1 MNILWVISGG
11 IWPLNTGG
19 RQRSFNIIAQ
29 LAKNNRVTVLTS
41 HGAGDDP
48 EGLKANLPNCEVV
61 SVAADIP
68 KAGSKAF
75 AKALVRSWFSRYP
88 VDMLKNRVAPLE
100 QEVAR
105 FLNSG
110 SIDVCIADFLSTTPN
125 LPAQS
130 PVPVVLFQHNV
141 EYIIWKRLKEV
152 DKKVWRRAVLE
163 VEWRKMRRLEAN
175 ACATS
180 ALTLTVSDIDRDI
193 IAKDAPTA
201 KVSSI
206 PTGVDIDYFKPN
218 GIGEIPTELVF
229 AGAMDWYPNEDGILN
244 FLSTTLPLI
253 RREMPSVTM
262 TVVGRN
268 PTQRIR
274 EAAAAANVKITG
286 TVKDIRPY
294 VGHSAVY
301 VVPLRVG
308 GGTRMKIYEALAMG
322 KPVVSTT
329 VGAEGLP
336 LVHGKHFL
344 RADGAEEFAQAVLS
358 LLRDPARRKTLAR
371 TGRQLV
377 EERYSWAHVA
387 KVFESL
393 CREVI
398 SSEVISNNAN

>member
-29 LAKNNRVTVLTS
+29 LAKNNHVTLLTS
-41 HGAGDDP
+41 HGEGDDP
-48 EGLKANLPNCEVV
+48 EGLQANLPNCEVV
-61 SVAADIP
+61 SIAADIP
-68 KAGSKAF
+68 KAGSAGF
-75 AKALVRSWFSRYP
+75 ARALVRSWFSRYP
-88 VDMLKNRVAPLE
+88 VDMLKNRVAALE
-100 QEVAR
+100 AEVSR
-105 FLNSG
+105 RLKSG

-125 LPAQS
+125 IPSQS
-130 PVPVVLFQHNV
+130 SVPVVLFQHNV
-141 EYIIWKRLKEV
+141 EYVIWKRLKEV
-152 DKKVWRRAVLE
+152 DKKAWRRAVLE
-163 VEWRKMRRLEAN
+163 LEWRKMRRVEAET
-175 ACATS
+175 CASS
-180 ALTLTVSDIDRDI
+180 ALTLTVSDIDRDVI
-193 IAKDAPTA
+193 VKEAPTA
-201 KVSSI
+201 NVCSI

-218 GIGEIPTELVF
+218 GTSETPTELVF

-244 FLSTTLPLI
+244 FLRNTLPLI
-253 RREMPSVTM
+253 RREMPNVTM

-268 PTQRIR
+268 PTDRIR
-274 EAAAAANVKITG
+274 EAAAEANVKITG

-294 VGHSAVY
+294 VAHSAVY

-336 LVHGKHFL
+336 LEHGTHFL
-344 RADGAEEFAQAVLS
+344 RADGSEDFAQAVLS
-358 LLRDPARRKTLAR
+358 LLRNPARRKSLAQ
-371 TGRQLV
+371 TGRKLV

-387 KVFESL
+387 RVFESR

-398 SSEVISNNAN
+398 SNEVISNNAN